1 MARKKIPFG
10 QLGKAGYNRGI
21 DRAHVNEI
29 KRDFHDDMKEPAKV
43 SFRDGKYWIV
53 DHQHL
58 STAIYEMNG
67 NDPNTLIDC
76 EVVTGLTYEE
86 EADWYYRL
94 NTGSKPLG
102 FAAKLKGRIESKDAQ
117 ALDFQSV
124 IESCGYVIGGNSN
137 KSFTSVQTAW
147 KLFCKEGGRDMLTN
161 ILTLTHACWPD
172 NKAGVHTDIING
184 LKMFLDN
191 HGDEYQKDR
200 FISTLSAADPKEL
213 VRKATTFY
221 KQMDSKS
228 YTRPYCMYTQILV
241 SYNYNLRTNKLTATL
256 PTS

>member
-29 KRDFHDDMKEPAKV
+29 KRDFHDDMVQPVIV
-43 SFRDGKYWIV
+43 SFRDGKYWVV

-67 NDPNTLIDC
+67 NNPNTLIDC
-76 EVVTGLTYEE
+76 EVKSGLTYEE

-102 FAAKLKGRIESKDAQ
+102 FAAKLKGRIESKDAT

-124 IESCGYVIGGNSN
+124 IESCGYIVGGNSN
-137 KSFTSVQTAW
+137 KSFTSIQTAW
-147 KLFCKEGGRDMLTN
+147 KLFCKEDGKDMLAR
-161 ILTLTHACWPD
+161 ILTLTHACWPE

-184 LKMFLDN
+184 FKVFLEN
-191 HGDEYQKDR
+191 HGDEYQSEH
-200 FISTLSAADPKEL
+200 FIKALSANDPKDI
-213 VRKATTFY
+213 VKKSTTFY

-228 YTRPYCMYTQILV
+228 FTKPYCTYTQIV
-241 SYNYNLRTNKLTATL
+241 NCYNYGLRNKLVAVA
-256 PTS
+256 PGS